1 MRIKFLSFIA
11 SFFMVSFVITS
22 CLDDDNNIEYS
33 PDATIHAFALD
44 TAGLGSY
51 KFTIDQL
58 SREIYNEDS
67 LPVHADTIIDKI
79 LIKTL
84 TTASGVVTM
93 KDKSG
98 NDSVLNINDSIDLR
112 NPLKIKVWSTEAL
125 AGISPN
131 QTKEYTI
138 KVNVH
143 QHDPDSLRWE
153 YIEGAGDN
161 NIIGLQ
167 RSIILGSNVLTYTE
181 TASGLKVYKNTLSG
195 LNNWSPNSIVG
206 IENSIKT
213 LPTSIIEFKDM
224 LYATFKDNNN
234 TVYAYTS
241 EDGINWSA
249 LTSLT
254 NIELFLAPIK
264 ENFDSEKN
272 TRISYIKKVNDN
284 KYIFTTSTD
293 GVNEEYAL
301 YDNNKKY
308 LDGETR
314 KKFPS
319 KITSYTNYENRN
331 GTQGVLLI
339 GEAEKSTTLSNDGT
353 DIAIAVAW
361 MYSEESREV
370 NKLNE
375 NREPVL
381 DDNDTPIKENIIV
394 SGWGDLPA
402 GSTYR
407 YCPEL
412 KNPIIIHYNSQF
424 YLFGDGFEAFYT
436 SPSGR
441 EWEKAN
447 KKFSFPH
454 QNWSKENTGYDP
466 IKFPEFRG
474 RKNFSMVVDT
484 EKDAQNRANN
494 YLVFIFGKD
503 DNVSFDEEVE
513 KEDSSRAT
521 TTVKRPYSHNS
532 EVWRGRLNQ
541 LWFDKDPEHAGK

>member
-1 MRIKFLSFIA
+1 
-11 SFFMVSFVITS
+11 MVSFVITS

-181 TASGLKVYKNTLSG
+181 TTSGLKVYKNTVSG

-361 MYSEESREV
+361 MYSEESQEV

-412 KNPIIIHYNSQF
+412 LFIIILNF
-424 YLFGDGFEAFYT
+424 IYLETDLKHSILHRQDVIGKKLIKSSHSLIKIGLKRTLDMILLSSPNLEAERT
-436 SPSGR
+436 
-441 EWEKAN
+441 
-447 KKFSFPH
+447 FP
-454 QNWSKENTGYDP
+454 W
-466 IKFPEFRG
+466 
-474 RKNFSMVVDT
+474 
-484 EKDAQNRANN
+484 
-494 YLVFIFGKD
+494 
-503 DNVSFDEEVE
+503 
-513 KEDSSRAT
+513 
-521 TTVKRPYSHNS
+521 
-532 EVWRGRLNQ
+532 
-541 LWFDKDPEHAGK
+541 